1 MTDAAAILRPT
12 RAEYIADAAVH
23 ALGVGF
29 ALVAAPILI
38 VWSAA
43 RGDAAEI
50 ASVSVYA
57 ATLVAMFGFSAAYNL
72 LVSVSWREILRRLDH
87 GAIYLKIAGAYTPFA
102 ALSFEAETGRALL
115 LGVWTVA
122 LIGFVVKLAGA
133 RRFDI
138 VSIPLYL
145 ALGWA
150 IVFVI
155 GEAIESL
162 SPGALTLISVG
173 GGLYT
178 LGVAFHL
185 WESLPFQ
192 NPIWHLHVLA
202 GTICVFSAVALE
214 LSARGAA

>member
-1 MTDAAAILRPT
+1 MPIAAALRPT

-23 ALGVGF
+23 ALGVAF
-29 ALVAAPILI
+29 ALIAAPILI
-38 VWSAA
+38 ASSAA

-50 ASVSVYA
+50 VSISVYA

-72 LVSVSWREILRRLDH
+72 LTSLRWREVLRRLDH
-87 GAIYLKIAGAYTPFA
+87 GTIYLKIAGAYTPFA
-102 ALSFEAETGRALL
+102 ALSFEAETGRPLL

-122 LIGFVVKLAGA
+122 LIGFGVKLAGA

-150 IVFVI
+150 VLFVI

-162 SPGALTLISVG
+162 SPGALTLITVG

-178 LGVAFHL
+178 LGVVFHV

-202 GTICVFSAVALE
+202 GTICVFSAVAME
-214 LSARGAA
+214 LSARGAV